1 MMIGV
6 AFFYF
11 FIHSCISMLDFF
23 FRFKIITP
31 DPTHPDQLN
40 FPSKSVHDLG
50 NKYPVIKVNL
60 SGGVYYIY
68 SVYFCHRIS
77 KCRSVLFVHF
87 VMHLI
92 LPLTSRSVRLATTQY
107 KHTQQSLNGF
117 FLTMKRTMKIL
128 RHLVSYVVRVGT
140 CTKFG
145 GVCVYPCQAIAVFKY
160 FYLLQGVLKDMVMGE
175 FALLLGFKLPKLA
188 IRNQPKQ
195 IHIAKWKNIS
205 QFTLL

>member
-1 MMIGV
+1 MYIDV
-6 AFFYF
+6 R
-11 FIHSCISMLDFF
+11 FF

-77 KCRSVLFVHF
+77 KCLDVLFVHF

-92 LPLTSRSVRLATTQY
+92 LLLTSRSVRLATTQY
-107 KHTQQSLNGF
+107 KHTMQSLNGLF
-117 FLTMKRTMKIL
+117 FTKKRTMKIL
-128 RHLVSYVVRVGT
+128 RHLVSYVVRGGT

-145 GVCVYPCQAIAVFKY
+145 GVRVYPCQAIAVFKY
-160 FYLLQGVLKDMVMGE
+160 FYLL
-175 FALLLGFKLPKLA
+175 
-188 IRNQPKQ
+188 
-195 IHIAKWKNIS
+195 
-205 QFTLL
+205 

>member
-1 MMIGV
+1 MNSCICLDRWARRFV
-6 AFFYF
+6 HDDWCCFFL
-11 FIHSCISMLDFF
+11 FIHSLMYIDVRFF

-77 KCRSVLFVHF
+77 KCLDVLFVHF

-92 LPLTSRSVRLATTQY
+92 LPLTSRSVRLATTYSTNIQCNHSTDY
-107 KHTQQSLNGF
+107 FWQWSELWKYYDTLS
-117 FLTMKRTMKIL
+117 RT
-128 RHLVSYVVRVGT
+128 
-140 CTKFG
+140 
-145 GVCVYPCQAIAVFKY
+145 
-160 FYLLQGVLKDMVMGE
+160 
-175 FALLLGFKLPKLA
+175 
-188 IRNQPKQ
+188 
-195 IHIAKWKNIS
+195 
-205 QFTLL
+205 

>member
-1 MMIGV
+1 MYIDV
-6 AFFYF
+6 R
-11 FIHSCISMLDFF
+11 FF

-77 KCRSVLFVHF
+77 KCVDVLFVHF

-92 LPLTSRSVRLATTQY
+92 LLLTSRSVRLATTQY
-107 KHTQQSLNGF
+107 KHTMQSLNGLF
-117 FLTMKRTMKIL
+117 FYKEANYENTTTPCLVRSPRGYMYKI
-128 RHLVSYVVRVGT
+128 RRGARVPMSSNRS
-140 CTKFG
+140 F
-145 GVCVYPCQAIAVFKY
+145 
-160 FYLLQGVLKDMVMGE
+160 
-175 FALLLGFKLPKLA
+175 
-188 IRNQPKQ
+188 
-195 IHIAKWKNIS
+195 
-205 QFTLL
+205 